1 MVPLACPQRRAV
13 PLQVVLGGEGEEGS
27 DGSYPTFRFQLNL
40 LKDAVLN
47 PPQPK
52 LDPTSLISFH
62 KTYQGL

>member
-1 MVPLACPQRRAV
+1 MPTVQGCSTAGGP
-13 PLQVVLGGEGEEGS
+13 GGEGEEGS

-47 PPQPK
+47 PPQPNS
-52 LDPTSLISFH
+52 DPTSLISFH